1 MQTHRV
7 NDSKFGLQAGIF
19 THDMDKA
26 FYAFEHLEVTLPAQL
41 SVLQCSLR
49 VHHCCPQD
57 S

>member
-1 MQTHRV
+1 VQTHRV